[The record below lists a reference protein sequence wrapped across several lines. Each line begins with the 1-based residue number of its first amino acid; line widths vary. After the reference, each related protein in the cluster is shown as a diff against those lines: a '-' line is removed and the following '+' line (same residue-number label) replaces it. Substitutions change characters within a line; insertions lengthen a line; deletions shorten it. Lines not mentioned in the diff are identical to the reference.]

1 MSGVG
6 ARCSCLC
13 LMHPLPGSACLHA
26 REGGHAQADFGEG
39 EPLKAPLVRAA
50 MANGGDRRVRT
61 EGPLLRSRAAAQRCL
76 LHPGLSGGDGR
87 GLGPLSSILRIDC
100 RAMDGHVH
108 AFAFF
113 DRVSASI
120 LYDSEEDWQLIRGIN
135 CPTNRCPPL
144 GHAGMPCRA
153 TGGAHSAPL
162 SVIACNHLP
171 GNGRHPQTS
180 QAVQWVP
187 VALPDPRSPW
197 PPRKG
202 QRVSH

>member
-1 MSGVG
+1 MRERG
-6 ARCSCLC
+6 ATPKLI
-13 LMHPLPGSACLHA
+13 LA
-26 REGGHAQADFGEG
+26 RVSHF
-39 EPLKAPLVRAA
+39 APLVRAA

-61 EGPLLRSRAAAQRCL
+61 EGPLLRSRPAAERCL

-113 DRVSASI
+113 DRVPTSI

-153 TGGAHSAPL
+153 TGGAHSAR
-162 SVIACNHLP
+162 
-171 GNGRHPQTS
+171 RHPQTS